1 MVACLPVTSTRVK
14 KRTFLLALL
23 LFIDQAEKWATI
35 LVVPDH
41 SEILESIMTKTNVR
55 IGAFEIDDAELNGDT
70 QGERT
75 LTIPC
80 KSDPD
85 LCMQLDAWDADTS
98 VPALLDGE
106 HSVLYREHYD
116 QGSDAW
122 IMRLA

>member
-1 MVACLPVTSTRVK
+1 MVACLPVTVK
-14 KRTFLLALL
+14 SAKNSTFLLALL
-23 LFIDQAEKWATI
+23 LSIDQAEKWATI

-41 SEILESIMTKTNVR
+41 SMILESIMTKTNVR
-55 IGAFEIDDAELNGDT
+55 IGAFEIDDAELSGDT

-98 VPALLDGE
+98 VPAILDGE
-106 HSVLYREHYD
+106 HSVLYRQHYD